1 MKTSGVTRMSDK
13 LIFDLDRA
21 DLFLRNRVQS
31 PYAPLNKYDIAIL
44 LDIAKTCNEVAR
56 LLETQESDVAEVK
69 HGYWITNK
77 PNEKQ
82 MKDFHDMG
90 IGKAMALQS
99 IYWTCSECGTWGT
112 PRYKYCPEC
121 GAKMDGGVE

>member
-1 MKTSGVTRMSDK
+1 MADK
-13 LIFDLDRA
+13 LYVDIDKAVGMDYLSDWYQNSI
-21 DLFLRNRVQS
+21 DDTKPPVWTDEHIYELVNDFLIIPNDTS
-31 PYAPLNKYDIAIL
+31 TA
-44 LDIAKTCNEVAR
+44 
-56 LLETQESDVAEVK
+56 DVAEVK
-69 HGYWITNK
+69 HGEWITNK

-121 GAKMDGGVE
+121 GAKMDGRSDAE